1 MVIAPKVPLAVS
13 GLWHGIL
20 PVGLGRAS
28 CPAFFSSA
36 PPPHLTCFRMGNDG
50 PGMLTYVKETSA
62 VPDYIYCTS
71 LLDCGPG
78 IPARAFLSFSLPGPI
93 LQYSHAPS
101 PRLARFVYDRRAANV
116 LRCSLWSIPCVSV
129 SPSVLA
135 ALVATPALA
144 EDLVFTLVN
153 DSSHTIV
160 EMNVSPVDEE
170 LWGENI
176 LTVDAV
182 EPGMSGDVTIADG
195 LDVCEYDLRFVT
207 DEGVEASKTQN
218 LCEINTFTVND

>member
-1 MVIAPKVPLAVS
+1 MRI
-13 GLWHGIL
+13 G
-20 PVGLGRAS
+20 
-28 CPAFFSSA
+28 F
-36 PPPHLTCFRMGNDG
+36 
-50 PGMLTYVKETSA
+50 
-62 VPDYIYCTS
+62 
-71 LLDCGPG
+71 
-78 IPARAFLSFSLPGPI
+78 
-93 LQYSHAPS
+93 
-101 PRLARFVYDRRAANV
+101 
-116 LRCSLWSIPCVSV
+116 
-129 SPSVLA
+129 LA
-135 ALVATPALA
+135 ALALTVASPALA

-153 DSSHTIV
+153 ESSHTIV
-160 EMNVSPVDEE
+160 EMNVSPVSEE